1 MVYKMQKITIAD
13 VLGLMFTAGHG
24 AQIDILSPDGEI
36 ITTVAPDPGVRSF
49 GEWVGRYPLDSILE
63 WGAVY
68 PVPPNP
74 DRTRSQKSK
83 HHTESSANVDFAPSS
98 ADTAVRR
105 MEQIL
110 KRQLESEK
118 RTKRAL
124 ARPIEKV
131 EPVVESFVDPVVEP
145 VVEPFVEP
153 VVELNNETKV

>member
-1 MVYKMQKITIAD
+1 MQTITISD

-24 AQIDILSPDGEI
+24 AQIDILTPDGEI

-83 HHTESSANVDFAPSS
+83 HHTESSANVDFSPSS
-98 ADTAVRR
+98 ADSAFRR
-105 MEQIL
+105 MELIL
-110 KRQLESEK
+110 KRQLDSEK

-131 EPVVESFVDPVVEP
+131 EPVVEPVVEP
-145 VVEPFVEP
+145 LVEPLVDTKVEP
-153 VVELNNETKV
+153 VADSKV